1 MGELSGLFG
10 WQLVLLKE
18 VSERVLLGVSG
29 GEIRKHLFGQRIAF
43 DASGGVAAVGDDG
56 LCLFG
61 RQQVI

>member
-18 VSERVLLGVSG
+18 ISERGYLVVSSSD
-29 GEIRKHLFGQRIAF
+29 IRKHLFGEGIAF

-56 LCLFG
+56 LCLSW
-61 RQQVI
+61 VKE